1 MHRKWVGVFIVIF
14 LVGVVAV
21 VGRYATNMS
30 DNDSSGKG
38 MGSIVPTTTPNPMP
52 LPTSFI
58 SVPSDNTLLIDMVQT
73 WLAKNPAIP
82 ITILRPNDA
91 PVFVQSG
98 FPIMPP
104 LATAINLEDYYNGY
118 VVEIWAVVI
127 PADKSFIA
135 INYRYK
141 EQVGGG
147 QSAYAEFY
155 GWDLDYHVAV
165 IYEIVD
171 PTYWSEEVI
180 QQAIS
185 GFQIDNGAFVVRT
198 DGSVIPL
205 ESIRYL
211 ANN

>member
-1 MHRKWVGVFIVIF
+1 MYRKWVGVLIVSF
-14 LVGVVAV
+14 LFGVIAII
-21 VGRYATNMS
+21 GRHATNTS
-30 DNDSSGKG
+30 DSDSSGKG
-38 MGSIVPTTTPNPMP
+38 IGSIVPSSTPNSMSI
-52 LPTSFI
+52 PTSPI
-58 SVPSDNTLLIDMVQT
+58 SIPSNTMLIDMVQT

-127 PADKSFIA
+127 PVDKSFIA
-135 INYRYK
+135 ISYRYK
-141 EQVGGG
+141 KQVGGG

-171 PTYWSEEVI
+171 ATYWLEEVI
-180 QQAIS
+180 QVAIS